1 MVTNHDD
8 SGLHRHPT
16 TTRGFIETVN
26 WNVKR
31 AKKGTLLPL
40 EDREGESVAKHRVM
54 ASFDAVARHR

>member
-31 AKKGTLLPL
+31 ADFPAKNPL
-40 EDREGESVAKHRVM
+40 SQQLIVAQNTT
-54 ASFDAVARHR
+54 